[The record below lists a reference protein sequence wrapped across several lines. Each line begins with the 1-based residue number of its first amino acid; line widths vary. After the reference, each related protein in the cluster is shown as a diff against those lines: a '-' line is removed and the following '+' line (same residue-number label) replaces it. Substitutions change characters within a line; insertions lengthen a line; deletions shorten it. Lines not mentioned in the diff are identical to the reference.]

1 MRSDN
6 GSATAVRRLMRDRVQ
21 RNLGS
26 RCSAAERP
34 VMLMSARGTGGLDA
48 QPEGAIGSMGVLI
61 VVGKRPGKR
70 TRLWCDQV
78 DGDIPPDVWQVFV
91 ELFEGAGQDVLPT
104 VSGPVA
110 CALECLLGS
119 GPSADFPIG
128 PNAWHQAARSAG
140 RDLSIPDDLFEV
152 VFPG

>member
-1 MRSDN
+1 
-6 GSATAVRRLMRDRVQ
+6 
-21 RNLGS
+21 
-26 RCSAAERP
+26 
-34 VMLMSARGTGGLDA
+34 
-48 QPEGAIGSMGVLI
+48 MGVLI
-61 VVGKRPGKR
+61 VVGIRPSKR

-91 ELFEGAGQDVLPT
+91 ELLQGAGQDVLPT

>member
-1 MRSDN
+1 
-6 GSATAVRRLMRDRVQ
+6 
-21 RNLGS
+21 
-26 RCSAAERP
+26 
-34 VMLMSARGTGGLDA
+34 
-48 QPEGAIGSMGVLI
+48 MGVLI
-61 VVGKRPGKR
+61 VVGIRPSKR
-70 TRLWCDQV
+70 TMLRCDQV
-78 DGDIPPDVWQVFV
+78 DGGIPPDVWQVFV
-91 ELFEGAGQDVLPT
+91 ELLEGDGQDVLPT

-128 PNAWHQAARSAG
+128 PNAWQQAARSAG

>member
-1 MRSDN
+1 
-6 GSATAVRRLMRDRVQ
+6 
-21 RNLGS
+21 
-26 RCSAAERP
+26 
-34 VMLMSARGTGGLDA
+34 
-48 QPEGAIGSMGVLI
+48 MGVLI
-61 VVGKRPGKR
+61 VVGIRPSKR

-128 PNAWHQAARSAG
+128 PNAWQQAARSAR

>member
-1 MRSDN
+1 
-6 GSATAVRRLMRDRVQ
+6 
-21 RNLGS
+21 
-26 RCSAAERP
+26 
-34 VMLMSARGTGGLDA
+34 
-48 QPEGAIGSMGVLI
+48 MGVLI
-61 VVGKRPGKR
+61 VVGIRPSKR